1 MRPRLFAEL
10 PAGLASVSLRLHG
23 GANCRP
29 PISRMGNKVGY
40 AEVILAALGLRSG
53 QGASAYLWAEA
64 DDDVAALLRCY
75 PDASMLRRVA
85 EIIRGWKDEEPR
97 ALWERL
103 RAERKARASAGE
115 VARWAALQGGAAF
128 SAPVTLGEDRASQPN
143 GGLTLDPNRDPNGA
157 HGGAWPASTAD
168 ACHRLAEYATIVSG
182 NRLVNMAGP
191 SLMNTGNG
199 GTRHGGEFATPVG
212 DVAAAFERV
221 AGEVAAH
228 AWMVPREYPGGG
240 GFIAGSRPAC
250 PSEVLDGHTVHTVY
264 QPETPAPAL
273 EVLASQGWPPV
284 LVLPTIP
291 EAADVAE
298 WLGTPGDLEDC
309 VVYMDPP
316 YAGTTGYAATLSR
329 DQVVRHA
336 RAYAELGA
344 VVAISEA
351 EVVIPEWDAV
361 EITGGRR
368 GQKRTFSRQQAEW
381 LTMNRAP
388 AHRVAVQ
395 AGLFA
400 VGA

>member
-1 MRPRLFAEL
+1 
-10 PAGLASVSLRLHG
+10 
-23 GANCRP
+23 
-29 PISRMGNKVGY
+29 MGNKAGY

-53 QGASAYLWAEA
+53 QGAGAYLWAEA
-64 DDDVAALLRCY
+64 DPDVAALLRCY

-103 RAERKARASAGE
+103 RGERKARGPGPTALASHLVEHIWTIPQAQSRGAGPSDFS
-115 VARWAALQGGAAF
+115 GGHVQT
-128 SAPVTLGEDRASQPN
+128 SGSL
-143 GGLTLDPNRDPNGA
+143 
-157 HGGAWPASTAD
+157 AD

-191 SLMNTGNG
+191 ALMNTGNG
-199 GTRHGGEFATPVG
+199 GTRHGGDFATPVG

-221 AGEVAAH
+221 AGEVAG
-228 AWMVPREYPGGG
+228 WG
-240 GFIAGSRPAC
+240 
-250 PSEVLDGHTVHTVY
+250 
-264 QPETPAPAL
+264 
-273 EVLASQGWPPV
+273 VLAQWSFRRGEPDSGFNAGLMMDREPTDTGGNGAKARSCEQEAGLWEPAARAGGWPPV
-284 LVLPTIP
+284 LVLPRIP
-291 EAADVAE
+291 EAADVAA
-298 WLGTPGDLEDC
+298 WLGTPGDLDDC

-316 YAGTTGYAATLSR
+316 YVGTTGYAATLER
-329 DQVVRHA
+329 DEVVRHA

-361 EITGGRR
+361 EITAGRK
-368 GQKRTFSRQQAEW
+368 GQKRTFSKQQAEW

>member
-1 MRPRLFAEL
+1 
-10 PAGLASVSLRLHG
+10 
-23 GANCRP
+23 
-29 PISRMGNKVGY
+29 MGNKVGY

-53 QGASAYLWAEA
+53 QGAERYLWAEA

-85 EIIRGWKDEEPR
+85 EIIRGWKDEDPR

-103 RAERKARASAGE
+103 RAERKARGPRVDAEG
-115 VARWAALQGGAAF
+115 V
-128 SAPVTLGEDRASQPN
+128 
-143 GGLTLDPNRDPNGA
+143 
-157 HGGAWPASTAD
+157 GAWIVEGQWSYRRSVPDSGFNAGVTQPSEWRDRHGSVGTRPATTCDVMGD
-168 ACHRLAEYATIVSG
+168 ACHRLAEYATIVSS
-182 NRLVNMAGP
+182 NRLINVAGP
-191 SLMNTGNG
+191 DLMNTGNG
-199 GTRHGGEFATPVG
+199 GTTFGGEFATPVG

-221 AGEVAAH
+221 AGEVAGTVIEH
-228 AWMVPREYPGGG
+228 RWSFSEKGPSFGYGGPR
-240 GFIAGSRPAC
+240 C
-250 PSEVLDGHTVHTVY
+250 EVRT
-264 QPETPAPAL
+264 EK
-273 EVLASQGWPPV
+273 ASWTTEARDASLGCDRTADRVVDMRAGWPAV

-291 EAADVAE
+291 EAADVAA
-298 WLGTPGDLEDC
+298 WMRTPGDLEDC

-316 YAGTTGYAATLSR
+316 YAGTTGYAATLGR
-329 DQVVRHA
+329 DEVVRHA

-368 GQKRTFSRQQAEW
+368 GQKRTFSKQQAEW
-381 LTMNRAP
+381 LTMNREP

>member
-1 MRPRLFAEL
+1 
-10 PAGLASVSLRLHG
+10 
-23 GANCRP
+23 
-29 PISRMGNKVGY
+29 MGNKQGY
-40 AEVILAALGLRSG
+40 SEVILAALGLRSG
-53 QGASAYLWAEA
+53 QGAERYLWAEA

-103 RAERKARASAGE
+103 RGERRARASTMPPAHDTASWMIEGQWSFRRCEPDSGFNPGVATGE
-115 VARWAALQGGAAF
+115 AWNADAA
-128 SAPVTLGEDRASQPN
+128 T
-143 GGLTLDPNRDPNGA
+143 
-157 HGGAWPASTAD
+157 TAD
-168 ACHRLAEYATIVSG
+168 RCHRLAEYATIVSG

-221 AGEVAAH
+221 AGEVAGWTALGEM
-228 AWMVPREYPGGG
+228 AFRAGDPSSGFAPGATEWGG
-240 GFIAGSRPAC
+240 LRSGVRGEMGHRRP
-250 PSEVLDGHTVHTVY
+250 
-264 QPETPAPAL
+264 PARSLVNAAATA
-273 EVLASQGWPPV
+273 EESAVGGWPPV
-284 LVLPTIP
+284 LVLPRIP
-291 EAADVAE
+291 EAADVAA
-298 WLGTPGDLEDC
+298 WMRTPGDLEDC

-316 YAGTTGYAATLSR
+316 YAGTTGYAATLGR
-329 DQVVRHA
+329 DEVVRHA

>member
-1 MRPRLFAEL
+1 
-10 PAGLASVSLRLHG
+10 
-23 GANCRP
+23 
-29 PISRMGNKVGY
+29 MGSKSGY
-40 AEVILAALGLRSG
+40 SEVILAALGLRSG
-53 QGASAYLWAEA
+53 QGAGAYLWAEA

-75 PDASMLRRVA
+75 PDALMLRRVA

-103 RAERKARASAGE
+103 RAERKARGVRVDAESVAG
-115 VARWAALQGGAAF
+115 WLTGGAGSF
-128 SAPVTLGEDRASQPN
+128 RPCDMDSGW
-143 GGLTLDPNRDPNGA
+143 GGVHIHRLNDDGYTPTR
-157 HGGAWPASTAD
+157 PALSD
-168 ACHRLAEYATIVSG
+168 ACHRLAEYATIVSS

-191 SLMNTGNG
+191 ALMNTGNG
-199 GTRHGGEFATPVG
+199 GTRYGGEFATPVG

-221 AGEVAAH
+221 AGEVAGTVIEHRWSFSQKGPAFGYGGPGT
-228 AWMVPREYPGGG
+228 APGDFAGRDESIGCDATAANVARMV
-240 GFIAGSRPAC
+240 
-250 PSEVLDGHTVHTVY
+250 T
-264 QPETPAPAL
+264 
-273 EVLASQGWPPV
+273 GWPPV
-284 LVLPTIP
+284 LVLPRIP
-291 EAADVAE
+291 EAADVAA
-298 WLGTPGDLEDC
+298 WLGTPGDLDDC

-329 DQVVRHA
+329 EEVVRHA

-351 EVVIPEWDAV
+351 EVVIAEWDAV

-368 GQKRTFSRQQAEW
+368 GQKRTFSKQQAEW

>member
-1 MRPRLFAEL
+1 
-10 PAGLASVSLRLHG
+10 
-23 GANCRP
+23 
-29 PISRMGNKVGY
+29 MGNKAGY

-53 QGASAYLWAEA
+53 QGAGAYLWAEA

-75 PDASMLRRVA
+75 PDAEMLRRVA
-85 EIIRGWKDEEPR
+85 EIIRGWADEEPR

-103 RAERKARASAGE
+103 RAERTARASSMPPAHETASWMIEGQWSFRRGE
-115 VARWAALQGGAAF
+115 PDSGFNPGVASGEAWNADAA
-128 SAPVTLGEDRASQPN
+128 T
-143 GGLTLDPNRDPNGA
+143 
-157 HGGAWPASTAD
+157 TAD
-168 ACHRLAEYATIVSG
+168 RCHRLAEYATIVSG

-191 SLMNTGNG
+191 ALMNTGNG

-212 DVAAAFERV
+212 DVATAFERV
-221 AGEVAAH
+221 AGEVA
-228 AWMVPREYPGGG
+228 
-240 GFIAGSRPAC
+240 GFG
-250 PSEVLDGHTVHTVY
+250 
-264 QPETPAPAL
+264 
-273 EVLASQGWPPV
+273 VLAQWSFRRGEPDSGFNAGLMMDRESTATGGNGAKARSCKQEAGLWEPAARAGGWPPV
-284 LVLPTIP
+284 LVLPRIP
-291 EAADVAE
+291 EAADVAA

-316 YAGTTGYAATLSR
+316 YAGTTGYAATLER
-329 DQVVRHA
+329 DEVVRHA

-368 GQKRTFSRQQAEW
+368 GQKRTFSKQQAEW

>member
-1 MRPRLFAEL
+1 
-10 PAGLASVSLRLHG
+10 
-23 GANCRP
+23 
-29 PISRMGNKVGY
+29 MGNKAGY
-40 AEVILAALGLRSG
+40 GEVILAALGLRSG
-53 QGASAYLWAEA
+53 QGAGAYLWAEA

-85 EIIRGWKDEEPR
+85 EIIRGWADEEPR

-103 RAERKARASAGE
+103 RAERKARGVRTTAETVAAWFPESDWAYRQGNPDSGFNPSVATGVAYNAGPST
-115 VARWAALQGGAAF
+115 WA
-128 SAPVTLGEDRASQPN
+128 DR
-143 GGLTLDPNRDPNGA
+143 
-157 HGGAWPASTAD
+157 
-168 ACHRLAEYATIVSG
+168 CHRLAEYATIVSG

-191 SLMNTGNG
+191 ALMNTGNG

-221 AGEVAAH
+221 AGEVAGWAFVYGDTAPGTD
-228 AWMVPREYPGGG
+228 AWKKVPDGISSGANVSSEGLCRVLVGD
-240 GFIAGSRPAC
+240 AAMRDRWAC
-250 PSEVLDGHTVHTVY
+250 
-264 QPETPAPAL
+264 TP
-273 EVLASQGWPPV
+273 LAVVGWPPV
-284 LVLPTIP
+284 AVLPRIP
-291 EAADVAE
+291 EAADVAA
-298 WLGTPGDLEDC
+298 WLGTPGDLDDC

-316 YAGTTGYAATLSR
+316 YVGTTGYAATLGR
-329 DQVVRHA
+329 DEVVRHA
-336 RAYAELGA
+336 KAYAEIGA

-361 EITGGRR
+361 EITAGRK

>member
-1 MRPRLFAEL
+1 VRPRLFAEL

-29 PISRMGNKVGY
+29 PISRMGNKAGY
-40 AEVILAALGLRSG
+40 AEVILAALGLGSG
-53 QGASAYLWAEA
+53 QGAERYLWAEA
-64 DDDVAALLRCY
+64 DPDVAALLRCY

-85 EIIRGWKDEEPR
+85 EIIRGWAGEEPR

-103 RAERKARASAGE
+103 RAERKARGVRVDAEGVAG
-115 VARWAALQGGAAF
+115 WLTGGAGSF
-128 SAPVTLGEDRASQPN
+128 RPCEMESGW
-143 GGLTLDPNRDPNGA
+143 GGLHIHRPNDDGYTPTRSA
-157 HGGAWPASTAD
+157 LSD

-182 NRLVNMAGP
+182 NRLINMAGP
-191 SLMNTGNG
+191 ALMNTGNG

-212 DVAAAFERV
+212 DVAERFEGMAR
-221 AGEVAAH
+221 EVAEHSILGQWSYRRGMPDSGFNNGVATGE
-228 AWMVPREYPGGG
+228 AWNADAAETARRFDDYP
-240 GFIAGSRPAC
+240 A
-250 PSEVLDGHTVHTVY
+250 
-264 QPETPAPAL
+264 
-273 EVLASQGWPPV
+273 GWPPV
-284 LVLPTIP
+284 HVLPRIP
-291 EAADVAE
+291 EAADVAA
-298 WLGTPGDLEDC
+298 WMRTPGDLEDC

-361 EITGGRR
+361 EITAGRK
-368 GQKRTFSRQQAEW
+368 GQKRTFSKQQSEW
-381 LTMNRAP
+381 LTMNREP

-400 VGA
+400 VSA

>member
-1 MRPRLFAEL
+1 
-10 PAGLASVSLRLHG
+10 
-23 GANCRP
+23 
-29 PISRMGNKVGY
+29 MGNKAGY

-53 QGASAYLWAEA
+53 QGAGAYLWAEA

-85 EIIRGWKDEEPR
+85 EIIRGWADEEPR

-103 RAERKARASAGE
+103 RAERRARVAVSVEAGTAAWMRCKGFE
-115 VARWAALQGGAAF
+115 QGRDTAPGFRGFAESGARKFIGSSEL
-128 SAPVTLGEDRASQPN
+128 S
-143 GGLTLDPNRDPNGA
+143 
-157 HGGAWPASTAD
+157 D

-191 SLMNTGNG
+191 ALMNTGDG

-212 DVAAAFERV
+212 DVAERFEGMAR
-221 AGEVAAH
+221 EVAAVTIEH
-228 AWMVPREYPGGG
+228 RWSFSEKGPTFGYGGPGCDGG
-240 GFIAGSRPAC
+240 QWGQEKRDRALGCDNTAGRMDR
-250 PSEVLDGHTVHTVY
+250 L
-264 QPETPAPAL
+264 
-273 EVLASQGWPPV
+273 SQGWPPV
-284 LVLPTIP
+284 LVLPAIP
-291 EAADVAE
+291 EAADVAA
-298 WLGTPGDLEDC
+298 WMGTPGDLEDC

-368 GQKRTFSRQQAEW
+368 GQKRTFSKQQAEW
-381 LTMNRAP
+381 LTMNREP

>member
-1 MRPRLFAEL
+1 
-10 PAGLASVSLRLHG
+10 
-23 GANCRP
+23 
-29 PISRMGNKVGY
+29 MGNKAGY

-53 QGASAYLWAEA
+53 QGAGAYLWAEA
-64 DDDVAALLRCY
+64 DPDVAALLRCY

-85 EIIRGWKDEEPR
+85 EIIRGWADEEPR

-103 RAERKARASAGE
+103 REERRARGPMAGAEGTAEWAWIAGHE
-115 VARWAALQGGAAF
+115 DMHGRDVKPQYQPGAELRHSWAPPPREWLA
-128 SAPVTLGEDRASQPN
+128 DR
-143 GGLTLDPNRDPNGA
+143 
-157 HGGAWPASTAD
+157 
-168 ACHRLAEYATIVSG
+168 CHRLAEYATIVSG

-191 SLMNTGNG
+191 ALMNTGNG
-199 GTRHGGEFATPVG
+199 GTRYGGEFATPVG

-221 AGEVAAH
+221 AGEVASH
-228 AWMVPREYPGGG
+228 AFVAGNSWRGQGEHWRDPSDDV
-240 GFIAGSRPAC
+240 IAAGI
-250 PSEVLDGHTVHTVY
+250 TVCRSANGLATD
-264 QPETPAPAL
+264 L
-273 EVLASQGWPPV
+273 ERAVGGWPPV
-284 LVLPTIP
+284 AVISRIP
-291 EAADVAE
+291 EAADVAA
-298 WLGTPGDLEDC
+298 WLGTPGDLDDC

-316 YAGTTGYAATLSR
+316 YIGTTGYAATLGR
-329 DQVVRHA
+329 DEVVRHA

-361 EITGGRR
+361 EITAGRK
-368 GQKRTFSRQQAEW
+368 GQKRTFSKQQAEW

>member
-1 MRPRLFAEL
+1 
-10 PAGLASVSLRLHG
+10 
-23 GANCRP
+23 
-29 PISRMGNKVGY
+29 MGNKAGY

-53 QGASAYLWAEA
+53 HGAGAYLWAEA

-85 EIIRGWKDEEPR
+85 EIIRGWADEEPR

-103 RAERKARASAGE
+103 RAERKARGPRYDAE
-115 VARWAALQGGAAF
+115 GAAGWMWTHAVSVHSKGPHAGLDIQKAAGSPATEKF
-128 SAPVTLGEDRASQPN
+128 GTILAMPPIVADR
-143 GGLTLDPNRDPNGA
+143 
-157 HGGAWPASTAD
+157 
-168 ACHRLAEYATIVSG
+168 CHRLAEYATIVSG

-191 SLMNTGNG
+191 DLMNTGNG
-199 GTRHGGEFATPVG
+199 GTRHGGEFATAVG
-212 DVAAAFERV
+212 DVAAAFERA
-221 AGEVAAH
+221 AGEVSSFEVSSS
-228 AWMVPREYPGGG
+228 WSYEQGNTRTGFVGPGDRRQDTT
-240 GFIAGSRPAC
+240 ATATATATAR
-250 PSEVLDGHTVHTVY
+250 
-264 QPETPAPAL
+264 
-273 EVLASQGWPPV
+273 LAVGGWPPV
-284 LVLPTIP
+284 LVLPRIP

-298 WLGTPGDLEDC
+298 WMGTPGDLEDC
-309 VVYMDPP
+309 IVYMDPP

-351 EVVIPEWDAV
+351 EVVIPEWDEV

-381 LTMNRAP
+381 LTMNREP